1 MAAQQA
7 YLVRREADGTM
18 RTVQAQSCRG
28 AMASFLITYRPPVD
42 EVYRV
47 KPREAGNWEYYKITP
62 SGIRKLRG

>member
-1 MAAQQA
+1 MAAKQA

-28 AMASFLITYRPPVD
+28 AMVVFSGEYHPPVG

-47 KPREAGNWEYYKITP
+47 KPREAGDWEYYKIT
-62 SGIRKLRG
+62 SEGLRKTR